1 MWYFTWVLGLG
12 LAVAFGI
19 LNGMW
24 HEFHLVDS
32 GDDGLDDIFD
42 HGVLLFGRKN
52 APDQLDIDKRH
63 GVSFLSGPVIRPG
76 ACFSKR
82 AHRGQFWI

>member
-24 HEFHLVDS
+24 HEFHLPDGS
-32 GDDGLDDIFD
+32 DDGAVPND
-42 HGVLLFGRKN
+42 
-52 APDQLDIDKRH
+52 
-63 GVSFLSGPVIRPG
+63 
-76 ACFSKR
+76 
-82 AHRGQFWI
+82 